1 MNQVFST
8 KLPTLLDTTRICNLL
23 KYAVRANETM
33 DSNAVFAEFGSYKC
47 GSGEILAKACPNR
60 PLYLI
65 DSFQGL
71 PETNTDKGDSHFQ
84 GEFSDV
90 DFIGTA
96 GYFKMLYP
104 NTRLLKGFSPSVFD
118 FFDQNTKFTFV
129 HTDCDLY
136 QSGKD
141 AIDFF
146 WPRILP
152 GGYFLWDDYGF
163 TSCKGIKVLLDEFTD
178 GLDCKFAGELIDPDG
193 VSSKQF
199 LIIK

>member
-8 KLPTLLDTTRICNLL
+8 KLPTLLDTTRLCNLI

-33 DSNAVFAEFGSYKC
+33 DSNAVFAEFGSYKG
-47 GSGEILAKACPNR
+47 GSGEIIAKACPNR
-60 PLYLI
+60 PIYLI

-71 PETNTDKGDSHFQ
+71 PESNTEKGDSHFQ
-84 GEFSDV
+84 GEFQDV

-104 NTRLLKGFSPSVFD
+104 NVRLLKGFSPSVFD
-118 FFDQNTKFTFV
+118 FFDSSTKFTMV
-129 HTDCDLY
+129 HVDCDLF

-141 AIDFF
+141 ALEFF
-146 WPRILP
+146 WPRLMQ
-152 GGYFLWDDYGF
+152 GGYALFDDYGF
-163 TSCKGIKVLLDEFTD
+163 SSCKGIKVLIDEFTQD
-178 GLDCKFAGELIDPDG
+178 LECKFAGELIDPDG